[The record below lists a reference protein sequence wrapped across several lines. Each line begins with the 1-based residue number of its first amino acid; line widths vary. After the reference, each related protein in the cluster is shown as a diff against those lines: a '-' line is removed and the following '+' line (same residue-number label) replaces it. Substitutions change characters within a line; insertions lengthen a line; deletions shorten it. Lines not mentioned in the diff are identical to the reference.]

1 MSLGPQGS
9 GLDPEQ
15 AENFE
20 DVSGEGDFNRL
31 C

>member
-9 GLDPEQ
+9 SLDPEQ

-20 DVSGEGDFNRL
+20 DVSREGDPNRL